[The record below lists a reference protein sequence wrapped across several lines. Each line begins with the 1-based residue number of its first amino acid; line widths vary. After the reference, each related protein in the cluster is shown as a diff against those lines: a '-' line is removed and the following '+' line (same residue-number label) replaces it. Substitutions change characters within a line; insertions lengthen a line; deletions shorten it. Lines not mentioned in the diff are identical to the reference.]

1 MKYYRLLLL
10 ILIFPISSSL
20 AQTYEDFSIE
30 ERQSVIKKWNLDNWD
45 DGGEISRYIF
55 LNMPEFWTHATIRR
69 TGNIKSLKENY
80 RKEIAELKINS
91 QLGEM
96 TLQDYV
102 KNSEKVDGM
111 IILQGDG
118 IIYEAYPRMLPN
130 DRHLYW
136 SVSKVFASTIIA
148 ILEDRKQLDVT
159 KPIDLY
165 LTELKGSGWENVPI
179 IDILDMA
186 SGIDCPE
193 WVDGAF
199 ENPETCY
206 YQFEASLGFLKRT
219 EQTAE
224 NAFEHIKS
232 LLSAKASGKIFEY
245 TSANTFVLSCLI
257 ERLTGLSYA
266 ENIEREIWQKIGAES
281 DAFIT
286 QTNGTSV
293 SHAGISS
300 TLRDLARFGYMFL
313 ADNRTKEN
321 AFVSNEYFDKIQN
334 QGRPQLIAAYGSEK
348 YKLDNEE
355 VHHNTYQ
362 WDKVME
368 DGDFYKGGFSGQGL
382 YISPSHNLVI
392 AFFGTADE
400 NGVWNELEDISRQIS
415 KSDLFD
421 E

>member
-10 ILIFPISSSL
+10 ILIFPFTSSL
-20 AQTYEDFSIE
+20 AQTYEDFSNE
-30 ERQSVIKKWNLDNWD
+30 ERQSIVKQWNLDNWD

-55 LNMPEFWTHATIRR
+55 LNMTEFWTHATVKRA
-69 TGNIKSLKENY
+69 GNIKSLKEDY
-80 RKEIAELKINS
+80 RKEIAEIKVNS
-91 QLGEM
+91 ELDEM

-111 IILQGDG
+111 IILKGDR
-118 IIYEAYPRMLPN
+118 IVYESYPRMLPN

-159 KPIDLY
+159 KAIDHY
-165 LTELKGSGWENVPI
+165 LPELKGSGWENVPV

-186 SGIDCPE
+186 SGIDCRE

-206 YQFEASLGFLKRT
+206 YQFEAALGFLKRT
-219 EQTAE
+219 KETAS
-224 NAFEHIKS
+224 NAFEHIS
-232 LLSAKASGKIFEY
+232 NLTSAKSSGEIFEY

-257 ERLTGLSYA
+257 EKITGRTYA
-266 ENIEREIWQKIGAES
+266 KNIEQEIWQKIGAES
-281 DAFIT
+281 DALIA
-286 QTNGTSV
+286 QTNGTAI

-313 ADNRTKEN
+313 KEEKSVDQN
-321 AFVSNEYFDKIQN
+321 FVSNGYIDKIQK
-334 QGRPQLIAAYGSEK
+334 QGRSHLVKAFGAEN
-348 YKLDNEE
+348 YKFDQEN
-355 VHHNTYQ
+355 VRHNTYQ

-382 YISPSHNLVI
+382 YISPSRNLVI
-392 AFFGTADE
+392 AFFGTSDE
-400 NGVWNELEDISRQIS
+400 KGMSNKLDEISRQIS
-415 KSDLFD
+415 KSDIFNK
-421 E
+421 